1 MVINKGGAMTTN
13 NYNLYELRHNLIEQD
28 MLDNNEDL
36 AIRVLEN
43 WYEGRDSEPTVIR
56 KLVKLGV
63 IEKGVDY
70 GKNTDQY

>member
-1 MVINKGGAMTTN
+1 MTTN
-13 NYNLYELRHNLIEQD
+13 NYNLYELRHDLIEQD
-28 MLDNNEDL
+28 MLNNNEDL
-36 AIRVLEN
+36 AVRVLEN
-43 WYEGRDSEPTVIR
+43 WYEGKDSEPTVVR

>member
-1 MVINKGGAMTTN
+1 MTTN
-13 NYNLYELRHNLIEQD
+13 NYNLYELRHDLIEQD
-28 MLDNNEDL
+28 MLNNNEDL
-36 AIRVLEN
+36 AVRVLEN
-43 WYEGRDSEPTVIR
+43 WYEGRDSEPTVVR